1 MEGVLQGFS
10 IVLLIAGAGYL
21 ASAFRLGGGADP
33 KPALTQVIYYITNP
47 ALMFVLLADSDLG
60 TVFGVFAPVALLTA
74 AATGLIYAILAVT
87 LFRRNAG
94 TVAVGAMS
102 ASYVNAGNIGLPI
115 ALYAVGSSVPVIS
128 VLIAQLLVVAPVY
141 IGIFSW
147 AGERRRRRTLEDG
160 GGAPASLWRAFTA
173 PFANP
178 VTLATAA
185 GLAVAASGVRVPEIV
200 WNPVEL
206 VGHASVPLLLLV
218 FGMSLFGH
226 RPLGR
231 KDLVVDTLVATGVK
245 LLLMPALGYAAGR
258 WVFGLEG
265 VDLFGVVVM
274 AALPT
279 AQNVFL
285 FSGQFRMD
293 SVVARDVVFFTS
305 LLSFPVILVIAL
317 VLA

>member
-1 MEGVLQGFS
+1 V
-10 IVLLIAGAGYL
+10 V
-21 ASAFRLGGGADP
+21 
-33 KPALTQVIYYITNP
+33 
-47 ALMFVLLADSDLG
+47 
-60 TVFGVFAPVALLTA
+60 
-74 AATGLIYAILAVT
+74 
-87 LFRRNAG
+87 
-94 TVAVGAMS
+94 
-102 ASYVNAGNIGLPI
+102 
-115 ALYAVGSSVPVIS
+115 S
-128 VLIAQLLVVAPVY
+128 VLIAQLLVVAPIY

-147 AGERRRRRTLEDG
+147 AAQRRTAAEG
-160 GGAPASLWRAFTA
+160 GSPHSLRRALLS

-185 GLAVAASGVRVPEIV
+185 GLAVAASGMSVPGIV

-226 RPLGR
+226 RPLAH

-265 VDLFGVVVM
+265 VDLLGVVVM
-274 AALPT
+274 SALPT

-305 LLSFPVILVIAL
+305 LLSFPVILGIAL
-317 VLA
+317 ALT

>member
-1 MEGVLQGFS
+1 VEGVLQGFS

-21 ASAFRLGGGADP
+21 ASAFRLGSGADP

-47 ALMFVLLADSDLG
+47 ALMFVLLAESDLG

-74 AATGLIYAILAVT
+74 AATGLVYAVLAV
-87 LFRRNAG
+87 LFFRRNAG

-102 ASYVNAGNIGLPI
+102 SSYVNAGNIGLPI
-115 ALYAVGSSVPVIS
+115 ALYAVGSSVPVVS

-147 AGERRRRRTLEDG
+147 AAERRRRRTLADG
-160 GGAPASLWRAFTA
+160 AAPGSMWRAVAA

-185 GLAVAASGVRVPEIV
+185 GLAVAASGLRVPEIV

-218 FGMSLFGH
+218 FGMSLYGH

-265 VDLFGVVVM
+265 VDLLGVVVM

-285 FSGQFRMD
+285 FSGQFRME
-293 SVVARDVVFFTS
+293 SAVARDVVFFTS
-305 LLSFPVILVIAL
+305 LLSFPVIVVIAL
-317 VLA
+317 ALA

>member
-1 MEGVLQGFS
+1 VEGVLQGFS

-115 ALYAVGSSVPVIS
+115 ALYAVGSSVPVVS

-147 AGERRRRRTLEDG
+147 AAQRRAAAEG
-160 GGAPASLWRAFTA
+160 GSSRSLWRALLT

-185 GLAVAASGVRVPEIV
+185 GLAVAASGAAVPDIV

-226 RPLGR
+226 RPLAR

-265 VDLFGVVVM
+265 VDLLGVVVM
-274 AALPT
+274 SALPT

-293 SVVARDVVFFTS
+293 AVVARDVVFFTS
-305 LLSFPVILVIAL
+305 LLSFPVILAIAL
-317 VLA
+317 ALT

>member
-21 ASAFRLGGGADP
+21 ASAFRLGGGTDP
-33 KPALTQVIYYITNP
+33 QPALTQVIYYITNP
-47 ALMFVLLADSDLG
+47 ALMFVLLAGTDLG
-60 TVFGVFAPVALLTA
+60 AVFGVFAPAALLTA
-74 AATGLIYAILAVT
+74 AATGLVYALLA
-87 LFRRNAG
+87 LAFFRRNAG

-102 ASYVNAGNIGLPI
+102 SSYVNAGNIGLPI
-115 ALYAVGSSVPVIS
+115 ALYAVGSSVPVVA
-128 VLIAQLLVVAPVY
+128 VLIAQLLVVAPLY

-147 AGERRRRRTLEDG
+147 AAERRRRREADDG
-160 GGAPASLWRAFTA
+160 ARRSLWRAVTA

-178 VTLATAA
+178 VTVATAA
-185 GLAVAASGVRVPEIV
+185 GLAVAASGLQLPEV
-200 WNPVEL
+200 LWNPVEL

-218 FGMSLFGH
+218 FGMSLYGQ
-226 RPLGR
+226 RPLGSR
-231 KDLVVDTLVATGVK
+231 ELVVDTLVASGVK
-245 LLLMPALGYAAGR
+245 LLLMPALGYVAGR

-265 VDLFGVVVM
+265 VDLFGVVAM
-274 AALPT
+274 SALPT

-305 LLSFPVILVIAL
+305 LLSFPVILVIA
-317 VLA
+317 VLLA